1 MEQESDYTRSSDEI
15 DLIEIF
21 SILWGGKFWIL
32 FATIGML
39 ALGYGYISLP
49 NIKLKA
55 LVKIEPLLTRD
66 LAQYDSV
73 NNQLQILGKRITL
86 DSIVDDNDENK
97 ERKNK
102 RKSKK
107 KNKNSSKKMSTETSE
122 DDVYDVEPHLFNA
135 PNFLSKFTDEL
146 MLRQTLSQAILNTG
160 FAVRNDTESEAGF
173 HQRVA
178 GIANEFTL
186 TSNENNLVIE
196 FKTSRPAKARELI
209 AAVVMGTNTA
219 VLNSI
224 SKSMTSLQDLFNT
237 RQTYNNEDLMLK
249 RSNSV
254 EDYERET
261 KMRLAYLNEQLQLA
275 RVVGIEKNTL
285 EARNLGSQFSVV
297 SSPAEPIEELL
308 YLRGYLA
315 IEKEMALINSRDNK
329 ENFIEDITE
338 IDQKI
343 RSLTQDKTV
352 ERFIKA
358 QIAAK
363 LTPDEFRAVFVD
375 VDAIS
380 FKPRIPNIIFLVI
393 CGFLGMVGGS
403 IVYVLWRGVRKFRL
417 KASEAA

>member
-1 MEQESDYTRSSDEI
+1 MEQESNYTRSSDEI

-21 SILWGGKFWIL
+21 SVLWEGKFWIL
-32 FATIGML
+32 LATVGML
-39 ALGYGYISLP
+39 ALGYGYLSLP
-49 NIKLKA
+49 NLKLKA
-55 LVKIEPLLTRD
+55 LVKIEPLLARD

-86 DSIVDDNDENK
+86 DSITDGENEEPK
-97 ERKNK
+97 SK
-102 RKSKK
+102 RKTKKKDKNNSKK
-107 KNKNSSKKMSTETSE
+107 KSTDTS
-122 DDVYDVEPHLFNA
+122 DDEGYDVEPHLFNA

-146 MLRQTLSQAILNTG
+146 MLRQTMSQAILDTG
-160 FAVRNDTESEAGF
+160 FALKGDAESDGEF

-178 GIANEFTL
+178 GIANEFIF

-196 FKTSRPAKARELI
+196 FKTSRPAKARELM
-209 AAVVMGTNTA
+209 AALVMGTNKA

-224 SKSMTSLQDLFNT
+224 SKSMTSLQELFKI
-237 RQTYNNEDLMLK
+237 RQVYNNEDLMLK

-261 KMRLAYLNEQLQLA
+261 EMRLAYLNEQLQLA

-285 EARNLGSQFSVV
+285 EAQNLGPQFSVV

-315 IEKEMALINSRDNK
+315 IEKEIALINSRDNK

-363 LTPDEFRAVFVD
+363 LTLGEFRAVFVD

-403 IVYVLWRGVRKFRL
+403 IVYVLWRGVRKYRL